1 MTLVVLWHFKE
12 EARKEQDEI
21 AGFTSLSES
30 ESCMSFE
37 EKVTGSVKVNRLEL
51 ETLLMERAIFT
62 EKIQEEYDEVK
73 KV

>member
-1 MTLVVLWHFKE
+1 M
-12 EARKEQDEI
+12 

>member
-1 MTLVVLWHFKE
+1 
-12 EARKEQDEI
+12 
-21 AGFTSLSES
+21 
-30 ESCMSFE
+30 MSFE